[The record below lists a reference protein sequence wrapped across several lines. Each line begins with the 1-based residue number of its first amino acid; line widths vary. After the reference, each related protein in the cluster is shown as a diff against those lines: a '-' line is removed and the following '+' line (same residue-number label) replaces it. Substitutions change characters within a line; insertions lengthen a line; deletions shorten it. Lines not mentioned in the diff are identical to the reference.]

1 MEVAGTSRPASGSE
15 HLVSHALDEVC
26 ARPQMHGLQVGTAA
40 YLCALLQNNP
50 STGGLRDILVKTG
63 FFDFGRTKSVQERRV
78 FTGFAS
84 GAGNQTRLL
93 YGSVRTGQL

>member
-63 FFDFGRTKSVQERRV
+63 FLTLSDKIRSRKKSFCGLCVWRRRSS
-78 FTGFAS
+78 A
-84 GAGNQTRLL
+84 AL
-93 YGSVRTGQL
+93 YGSFRTGQL